1 MEVLGDTFVEGKIVS
16 LEKTDIK
23 ELNSYLENVRAKK
36 IAKKE
41 KLNEFLGQI
50 YN

>member
-1 MEVLGDTFVEGKIVS
+1 MEVLGDTFVDGKIVS

-23 ELNSYLENVRAKK
+23 ELNKYLEKVRAKK
-36 IAKKE
+36 AEKKE
-41 KLNEFLGQI
+41 DLNNFLGQI

>member
-1 MEVLGDTFVEGKIVS
+1 MEVLGDTFIDGKIVS

-23 ELNSYLENVRAKK
+23 ELNEYLEKVRAKK
-36 IAKKE
+36 EAQKE
-41 KLNEFLGQI
+41 HLNQFLDQI